1 MSDIKSCTVTIAPYS
16 AVRKGKKRLT
26 RKEAVRALID
36 GTDLRIF
43 NCNGVPCDS
52 YCSVRD
58 MAVDCSIEL
67 REGAD
72 CIACFHLTAAD
83 KAVTAKAEQHDIPDF
98 MVGHPVE
105 LD

>member
-1 MSDIKSCTVTIAPYS
+1 MSDIKSCIVTVAPYS
-16 AVRKGKKRLT
+16 KARKGKKRLS
-26 RKEAVRALID
+26 RKDAVRALID

-58 MAVDCSIEL
+58 MAVDCSIQL
-67 REGAD
+67 REGDD

-83 KAVTAKAEQHDIPDF
+83 KAVTSKPDHDIPAF
-98 MVGHPVE
+98 MAGYPVE